1 MKKDIMIGEAPV
13 RINTSAGWLFVYR
26 ETFGHDILVDL
37 MPAIDSVLDAA
48 AAFLDGGKSGVLTG
62 KDLAAFISAGS
73 LHDAIW
79 KMAGLETTTIL
90 QILWALAYN
99 EDKSIGQPM
108 EFFNSFE
115 AFPVDEILPELFT
128 AVVESSVSS
137 KNAKRLLSLI
147 GGLRRTPSAS
157 TPSV

>member
-1 MKKDIMIGEAPV
+1 
-13 RINTSAGWLFVYR
+13 
-26 ETFGHDILVDL
+26 
-37 MPAIDSVLDAA
+37 
-48 AAFLDGGKSGVLTG
+48 
-62 KDLAAFISAGS
+62 
-73 LHDAIW
+73 
-79 KMAGLETTTIL
+79 MAGLETTTIL

-108 EFFNSFE
+108 EFFNNFE

-147 GGLRRTPSAS
+147 GGLRRTPSTS